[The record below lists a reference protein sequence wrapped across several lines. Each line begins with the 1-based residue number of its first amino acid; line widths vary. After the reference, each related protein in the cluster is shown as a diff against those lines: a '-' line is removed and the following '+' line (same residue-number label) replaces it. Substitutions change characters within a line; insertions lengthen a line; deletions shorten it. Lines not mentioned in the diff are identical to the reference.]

1 MTWQRDRYVKAWLH
15 TIYLSEYTSLHK
27 STDLSF
33 NHSFRVIV
41 TCLKKSKLWPVV
53 PQLFSQGKQSQTKHL
68 IGNQTIC
75 VNQSLVLMLLNSI
88 LILCVRICPQACI
101 RDDTTMNK
109 HKKSRQGKIE
119 CKTLKIWSRHTFKQ
133 PDLKAKL
140 RVSTL
145 HEQRKKLIASVL
157 MVIATIVRLFL
168 KKWVV
173 I

>member
-1 MTWQRDRYVKAWLH
+1 
-15 TIYLSEYTSLHK
+15 
-27 STDLSF
+27 
-33 NHSFRVIV
+33 
-41 TCLKKSKLWPVV
+41 
-53 PQLFSQGKQSQTKHL
+53 
-68 IGNQTIC
+68 
-75 VNQSLVLMLLNSI
+75 MLLNSI

-140 RVSTL
+140 RVTTL

-173 I
+173 IWHSCPCQEAIPSLIEDDIKRGTKRREMDELRKDYIREK